1 MAIPG
6 RAVADE
12 DLGALAKTLRTQSL
26 RMIHR
31 ARSSH
36 VGSCLSVAD
45 VMAVLYGDVLRIDP
59 SRPDWADRDRLI
71 VSKGHASAVTY
82 AALAEAGFFPR
93 ERLLDYCRNGS
104 ALWGH
109 VTHSKVPGVE
119 VSTGSLGHGLPMGVG
134 MALVAKRERKSWR
147 TFVVMSDG
155 ECDEGSNWEAFLFA
169 AHHKLDNLVVVIDYN
184 RIQSLDLVEKTL
196 GLEPF
201 AEKFRAFGWAAV
213 EVDGHDIPQ
222 LRQTLG
228 GVPPERDRPTAV
240 IAHTVKGKGVSFMEG
255 KVLWHYRPPTAVE
268 LVEALDE
275 LDALPPSEDELA
287 RALAELEGH

>member
-1 MAIPG
+1 MSLPG
-6 RAVADE
+6 RVVADE
-12 DLGALAKTLRTQSL
+12 EIGTLAKTLRTHSL

-45 VMAVLYGDVLRIDP
+45 VMAVLYGDVLRIDA
-59 SRPDWADRDRLI
+59 SRPTWPERDRLI

-82 AALAEAGFFPR
+82 AALAESGFFPR
-93 ERLLDYCRNGS
+93 ERLLDYCQNGS
-104 ALWGH
+104 AFWGH
-109 VTHSKVPGVE
+109 VTHSEVPGVE
-119 VSTGSLGHGLPMGVG
+119 LSTGSLGHGLPVGVG
-134 MALVAKRERKSWR
+134 MALVGKRAGKLWR

-196 GLEPF
+196 QLEPF
-201 AEKFRAFGWAAV
+201 AAKFRAFGWTAL

-222 LRQTLG
+222 LRHALG
-228 GVPPERDRPTAV
+228 NVPPEPDKPTAV
-240 IAHTVKGKGVSFMEG
+240 IARTVKGKGVSFMEG

-275 LDALPPSEDELA
+275 LDALPPSADELA